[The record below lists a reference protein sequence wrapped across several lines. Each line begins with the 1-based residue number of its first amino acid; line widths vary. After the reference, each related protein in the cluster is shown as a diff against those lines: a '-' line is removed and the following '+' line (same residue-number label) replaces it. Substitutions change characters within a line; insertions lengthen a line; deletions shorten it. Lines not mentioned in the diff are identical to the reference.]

1 MELFLYGLCVIALAI
16 LIVHLIHRPMPD
28 AARYLPNAG
37 VSESSAASM
46 PNPVGGLYSY
56 DVDTMFQR
64 MDSLSA
70 ATATATAATAA
81 TAASTTS
88 RRLLEAGGVTTSME
102 QAILMQQPYN

>member
-16 LIVHLIHRPMPD
+16 LIVNMIHRPMPD
-28 AARYLPNAG
+28 AARYLPFP
-37 VSESSAASM
+37 ESSATST
-46 PNPVGGLYSY
+46 PQPGGPYSY

-70 ATATATAATAA
+70 ATATSTTAA

-102 QAILMQQPYN
+102 QAILMQQPYAI

>member
-16 LIVHLIHRPMPD
+16 LIVNMIHRPMPD
-28 AARYLPNAG
+28 AARYLPFP
-37 VSESSAASM
+37 ESSAAST
-46 PNPVGGLYSY
+46 PQPGGPYSY
-56 DVDTMFQR
+56 DADAMFQR
-64 MDSLSA
+64 MDSLS
-70 ATATATAATAA
+70 AATAA

>member
-16 LIVHLIHRPMPD
+16 LIVNMIHRPMPN
-28 AARYLPNAG
+28 AARYLPFP
-37 VSESSAASM
+37 ESSAAST
-46 PNPVGGLYSY
+46 PQPGGPYSY
-56 DVDTMFQR
+56 DADAMFQR
-64 MDSLSA
+64 MDSLS
-70 ATATATAATAA
+70 AATAA

>member
-16 LIVHLIHRPMPD
+16 LIVHLIHRPIPG

-37 VSESSAASM
+37 VPDSSSAST
-46 PNPVGGLYSY
+46 PTSKTGGLFSY
-56 DVDTMFQR
+56 DVDTMFRR

-70 ATATATAATAA
+70 AS
-81 TAASTTS
+81 TAASNAASTKS

>member
-1 MELFLYGLCVIALAI
+1 MELFLYGLCVIALAV

-37 VSESSAASM
+37 VPDSSTVYA
-46 PNPVGGLYSY
+46 PNPVGSLYPY
-56 DVDTMFQR
+56 DMDTMFRR

-70 ATATATAATAA
+70 ATAAS
-81 TAASTTS
+81 AASTTS

-102 QAILMQQPYN
+102 QASLLQQPYSV

>member
-37 VSESSAASM
+37 VSESSAAST

-70 ATATATAATAA
+70 ATATAATAA

-88 RRLLEAGGVTTSME
+88 RRLLEARGVTTSME

>member
-28 AARYLPNAG
+28 AIRYLPHRG
-37 VSESSAASM
+37 VPESSAAST
-46 PNPVGGLYSY
+46 PQPGSLYPH
-56 DVDTMFQR
+56 DMDTMFQR

-70 ATATATAATAA
+70 ATATAA

>member
-1 MELFLYGLCVIALAI
+1 MELFLYGLCVIALAV

-37 VSESSAASM
+37 VPDSSAASI
-46 PNPVGGLYSY
+46 PNPFSGLYSQ
-56 DVDTMFQR
+56 DVDTMFRR

-70 ATATATAATAA
+70 ASSS
-81 TAASTTS
+81 AASTTS

-102 QAILMQQPYN
+102 QAILLQQPYSV

>member
-1 MELFLYGLCVIALAI
+1 MELFLYGLCVIALAV

-37 VSESSAASM
+37 VPDSSASST
-46 PNPVGGLYSY
+46 PNPFGGLYSY

-70 ATATATAATAA
+70 ASSST

-102 QAILMQQPYN
+102 QAILMQQPYVM